1 MIMKKFKMFVG
12 KSVAFFRINAKFKL
26 SRLSVSLWENRLS
39 WGSFHFVT
47 FISGSAQLT
56 KC

>member
-1 MIMKKFKMFVG
+1 MIMKNVKYL
-12 KSVAFFRINAKFKL
+12 SRSLSLFFRINAKFKL